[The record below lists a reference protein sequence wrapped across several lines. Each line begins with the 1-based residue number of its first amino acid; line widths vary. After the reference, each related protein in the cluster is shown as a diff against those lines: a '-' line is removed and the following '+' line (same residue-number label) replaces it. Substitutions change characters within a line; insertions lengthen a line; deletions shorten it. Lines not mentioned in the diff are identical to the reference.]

1 MDTISGFLAP
11 LLIIAAITLLHIVLP
26 ARYIKGYINNP
37 DTSDK
42 MLYRLNGLLV
52 LAFSAAIWF
61 SLGNYGNLPYN
72 WLYLHRW
79 EGLAGACLL
88 GLIFSAIVVF
98 NYKPV
103 RKNILADF
111 FLGRAENISIN
122 KGRIDLKMW
131 LYMVGAIILEL
142 NVLSFAAHH
151 NMTYGSE
158 ASPGILITSLLLTW
172 FVTEYL
178 FFERVHLY
186 TYDIFAERVGFK
198 LGWGCL
204 VFYPFFY
211 TIPLWSTV
219 HLPDPGLSSLYYIL
233 PVIIFFTGWGLA
245 RGANMQ
251 KYHFKRDPD
260 KRFLWIK
267 PESITDGK
275 NTLLVNG
282 FWGTSRHINYLG
294 EILMASGIALATGYP
309 ETGWPWLY
317 PLYYVIL
324 LFTREW
330 DDDRRC
336 AAKYG
341 ELWTEYK
348 KRVKYRIIPFVY

>member
-1 MDTISGFLAP
+1 MNTISGFLAP
-11 LLIIAAITLLHIVLP
+11 LLIIAVITLLHVLLP
-26 ARYIKGYINNP
+26 GRYVKGYINIP
-37 DTSDK
+37 GTTDK

-52 LAFSAAIWF
+52 LAFSATIWF

-88 GLIFSAIVVF
+88 GLIFSAVVVF

-131 LYMVGAIILEL
+131 LYMVGAILLEL

-198 LGWGCL
+198 LGWGCI
-204 VFYPFFY
+204 VFYPYFY
-211 TIPLWSTV
+211 TVPLWSTV

-309 ETGWPWLY
+309 ETGRPWLY

-341 ELWTEYK
+341 DLWSEYK

>member
-1 MDTISGFLAP
+1 MDSILGYFAP
-11 LLIIAAITLLHIVLP
+11 LIIIAAITLLQIILP
-26 ARYIKGYINNP
+26 GRYIKGYINIP
-37 DTSDK
+37 GSEEK
-42 MLYRLNGLLV
+42 VVYRLNGLLV

-61 SLGNYGNLPYN
+61 SLGNYCNLPYN
-72 WLYLHRW
+72 WLYIHRW
-79 EGLAGACLL
+79 EGLVGACIL
-88 GLIFSAIVVF
+88 GLIFSAVVVF
-98 NYKPV
+98 KYKPV
-103 RKNILADF
+103 RKKILADI
-111 FLGRAENISIN
+111 FLGRAENISVN
-122 KGRIDLKMW
+122 KGRIDAKMW
-131 LYMVGAIILEL
+131 LYMIGAVILEL

-151 NMTYGSE
+151 NIIFGAE
-158 ASPGILITSLLLTW
+158 ASTGVLVASLLLTW

-178 FFERVHLY
+178 IFERVHLY

-198 LGWGCL
+198 LGWGCI

-219 HLPDPGLSSLYYIL
+219 HLPDPGLSTLYYIL
-233 PVIIFFTGWGLA
+233 PVIIFLTGWSLA

-251 KYHFKRDPD
+251 KYYFKRFPER
-260 KRFLWIK
+260 KFLWIK

-275 NTLLVNG
+275 STLLVNG
-282 FWGTSRHINYLG
+282 FWGASRHINYLG
-294 EILMASGIALATGYP
+294 EILMATGIVLATGYP
-309 ETGWPWLY
+309 NIIWPWLY

-348 KRVKYRIIPFVY
+348 KRVKYRIIPFIY

>member
-1 MDTISGFLAP
+1 MDSFWGYLAP
-11 LLIIAAITLLHIVLP
+11 LIIIIGITLLHLLLP
-26 ARYIKGYINNP
+26 ARWLKGYINRP
-37 DTSDK
+37 GSDEK
-42 MLYRLNGLLV
+42 SVYRLNGLLV

-61 SLGNYGNLPYN
+61 SLCNYGNLPYD

-79 EGLAGACLL
+79 EGLAGAFFL
-88 GLIFSAIVVF
+88 GLIFTALVVF
-98 NYKPV
+98 RYKPV
-103 RKNILADF
+103 RKSLIADI
-111 FLGRAENISIN
+111 FLGRAENITLLN
-122 KGRIDLKMW
+122 GKVDAKMW
-131 LYMVGAIILEL
+131 LYMVGAVMLEL

-151 NMTYGSE
+151 NMTFAPEVSSGT
-158 ASPGILITSLLLTW
+158 LIATLLLTW
-172 FVTEYL
+172 FVTEYM

-251 KYHFKRDPD
+251 KYHFKRDPNR
-260 KRFLWIK
+260 RFLWIK

-282 FWGTSRHINYLG
+282 FWGASRHINYLG
-294 EILMASGIALATGYP
+294 EILMAIGIVLATGYP
-309 ETGWPWLY
+309 DIIWPWLY

-336 AAKYG
+336 TAKYG
-341 ELWTEYK
+341 ELWSEYK